1 MRKPQSATVE
11 PLPNSIL
18 DIPVM
23 GSVPCGPSTF
33 DYPQFGGVQLQK
45 ALGKGTISGFTV
57 TGGSMS
63 DAGITPRDILICHH
77 DLAPQIGS
85 VVVVR
90 SEHNEYTCKRWNG
103 KRLQGES
110 GGGIQG
116 ITSDCDW
123 SFVGRVEH
131 IIKPVLDVDQDAKR
145 LRRAE
150 EKVVELENLARCQ
163 AAEIA
168 ELRILLAEK

>member
-11 PLPNSIL
+11 PLPHAIL
-18 DIPVM
+18 DIPIM

-57 TGGSMS
+57 TGGSMR

-77 DLAPQIGS
+77 DLSPKSGS
-85 VVVVR
+85 VVVTR
-90 SEHNEYTCKRWNG
+90 SEHNEYMCKRWNG
-103 KRLQGES
+103 KQLQGES

-123 SFVGRVEH
+123 SFIGRVEYV
-131 IIKPVLDVDQDAKR
+131 IKPILDVDQDAKR

-150 EKVVELENLARCQ
+150 EKVVELKEMVKRQ

-168 ELRILLAEK
+168 ELRNMLAEK